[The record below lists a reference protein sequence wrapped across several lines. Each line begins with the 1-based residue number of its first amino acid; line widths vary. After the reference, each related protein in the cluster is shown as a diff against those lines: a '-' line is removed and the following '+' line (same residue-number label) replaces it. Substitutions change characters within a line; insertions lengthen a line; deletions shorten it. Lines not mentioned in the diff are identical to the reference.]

1 MMYVMCTSYLIKIVY
16 KKGKCTAIVLTYI
29 FPFLYYIFAR
39 LAVISVKRLPVIS
52 VIKCGFCRKS
62 DEHSC
67 APVRFGFD
75 AQRM

>member
-1 MMYVMCTSYLIKIVY
+1 MMYVMCTSYLIKIEY
-16 KKGKCTAIVLTYI
+16 KKGKCHAIVLTYI

-39 LAVISVKRLPVIS
+39 LAVIS

>member
-39 LAVISVKRLPVIS
+39 LAVISVKSLPVIS
-52 VIKCGFCRKS
+52 VIKCVSYRKN
-62 DEHSC
+62 DND
-67 APVRFGFD
+67 ARALIRFGFD
-75 AQRM
+75 TQCM